1 MSIFRLTRLVS
12 THPGWFWVPGVR
24 ARAHIIKTR
33 ESVAKS
39 RKSVNEKNAHLAWR
53 NAHTTSCGFNK
64 WKGRVELDGPRR
76 SA

>member
-24 ARAHIIKTR
+24 ARAQIIKTR

-39 RKSVNEKNAHLAWR
+39 LEAVNEKNAGLAW
-53 NAHTTSCGFNK
+53 
-64 WKGRVELDGPRR
+64 
-76 SA
+76 